1 MTAMRH
7 IAAGLLCLAILLP
20 ATSFGQNNIIDFF
33 GFADSIAQTPPMISE
48 LVILGSKKINKR
60 YVTIAG
66 YPEDKSVLLAA
77 VTLKPIK
84 NLGAE
89 ISLAVRYRKMQPNV
103 GPTSTWGYIF
113 DRNGDGKV
121 DYMALLGGAA
131 GYKDDRFP
139 DAFPAK
145 GSVLRAEQVDYFLSH
160 CRLVFNHWAD
170 DNFDDTLDA
179 VIHIDMDPD
188 RDFVDRQ
195 IVARSTAFDGRFDEV
210 WAFREG
216 VGTLPDV
223 PLHTATSI
231 AYHPI
236 GKPGDFITKATLD
249 DKSNIL
255 RLINTAVKQLKFTA
269 KNFSRVSDGQ

>member
-1 MTAMRH
+1 MKQF
-7 IAAGLLCLAILLP
+7 AAALALVAVLLP
-20 ATSFGQNNIIDFF
+20 APSFGQKNIIDYF
-33 GFADSIAQTPPMISE
+33 GFADSLSKTPPMIND
-48 LVILGSKKINKR
+48 LVILGSKKIDKR

-84 NLGAE
+84 NLSQE
-89 ISLAVRYRKMQPNV
+89 ISLSVQFRKMQPNV

-131 GYKDDRFP
+131 GYKDDQFP
-139 DAFPAK
+139 QAFPEK
-145 GSVLRAEQVDYFLSH
+145 GKPLQADQVEYYLSH

-179 VIHIDMDPD
+179 VVHIDMDPE

-195 IVARSTAFDGRFDEV
+195 IVARSTAFDGQFEDV

-216 VGTLPDV
+216 VGTLPDA

-231 AYHPI
+231 SYHPI
-236 GKPGDFITKATLD
+236 GKPGDFITKAMLD
-249 DKSNIL
+249 EKSGIM
-255 RLINTAVKQLKFTA
+255 RLINAAVKKLKLTP
-269 KNFSRVSDGQ
+269 KNFTRFSDGQ